1 MDKTKKKLLETE
13 TQEEAT
19 MGLDSDHSSNGQ
31 TLFPELNTDNDT
43 GNENGG
49 KRTPGDDFEGD
60 GLIGNS
66 PLEDK

>member
-1 MDKTKKKLLETE
+1 MLETE

-31 TLFPELNTDNDT
+31 TALPQLNTDNDAST
-43 GNENGG
+43 EKPEGQSP
-49 KRTPGDDFEGD
+49 RPDFDGD